1 MMSQNLSSAAVV
13 IGVLRDNNIFKL
25 PKASHINIILALTCD
40 FQQCCILTNLD
51 SDEPMH
57 PL

>member
-25 PKASHINIILALTCD
+25 PQASHINIILALTCD
-40 FQQCCILTNLD
+40 FQV
-51 SDEPMH
+51 
-57 PL
+57 